1 MYLRD
6 ADLWDVVSTA
16 PPEVAGRDAAWL
28 RKNNRALLNILRA
41 FDVSQQ
47 QSIEDGATAYSVW
60 HKIEQ
65 IYQSKDA
72 ATIQRIYIDFT
83 NVKKVRAESI
93 MHYIARVK
101 SLASQLTRAGEVV
114 SDAMLSRI
122 QVGLGPE
129 YEPVK
134 AALALLTP
142 SPKPNLHLHCWEL
155 NHGLEFLTLLTA
167 ELNLAAIVP
176 VPEVVTLVV
185 TVLRLGAVQT
195 HTESAL
201 LVASCTVPH
210 VGVLTADTC
219 WDAYPEL
226 RDQAQDRSRLLRR
239 ERRWDVRS
247 PYPAPPWMPPSY
259 PQQAQLPPQY
269 QPQYTQSAAFAE
281 AMTSYPNIISCAQ
294 CTNGPRRPLFFCRYS
309 SDCTAYY
316 RFAPHC
322 RDVVNG

>member
-28 RKNNRALLNILRA
+28 RKNNRALLDILRA
-41 FDVSQQ
+41 CDVSQQ
-47 QSIEDGATAYSVW
+47 QLIEDGAYSIW
-60 HKIEQ
+60 HKFEQ

-83 NVKKVRAESI
+83 NVKKERAESI

-101 SLASQLTRAGEVV
+101 SLASQLSTAGEVI
-114 SDAMLSRI
+114 SDAMLFSRI

-167 ELNLAAIVP
+167 ELNLASIVP

-185 TVLRLGAVQT
+185 TVPCLGAVQT

-201 LVASCTVPH
+201 LVAGCTVPH
-210 VGVLTADTC
+210 
-219 WDAYPEL
+219 E
-226 RDQAQDRSRLLRR
+226 RS
-239 ERRWDVRS
+239 
-247 PYPAPPWMPPSY
+247 
-259 PQQAQLPPQY
+259 
-269 QPQYTQSAAFAE
+269 SAGPFTVV
-281 AMTSYPNIISCAQ
+281 AM
-294 CTNGPRRPLFFCRYS
+294 
-309 SDCTAYY
+309 
-316 RFAPHC
+316 
-322 RDVVNG
+322 